1 MVCHLD
7 PTALATGTLQTPTGN
22 DPDYWHGLIDQGTAA
37 SFLDV
42 VPRTLE
48 IWRQRGGGP
57 RYRLLSSRCV
67 KYTRADLKAWAES
80 KIRTSTSDTG
90 EDLNAA

>member
-1 MVCHLD
+1 MET
-7 PTALATGTLQTPTGN
+7 PATALFAGTAPGSADN
-22 DPDYWHGLIDQGTAA
+22 GDPDYWHGLIDQGTAA
-37 SFLDV
+37 NFLDV

-67 KYTRADLKAWAES
+67 KYTRADLKAWSES
-80 KIRTSTSDTG
+80 KIRTSTSDNG
-90 EDLNAA
+90 EDRNAA